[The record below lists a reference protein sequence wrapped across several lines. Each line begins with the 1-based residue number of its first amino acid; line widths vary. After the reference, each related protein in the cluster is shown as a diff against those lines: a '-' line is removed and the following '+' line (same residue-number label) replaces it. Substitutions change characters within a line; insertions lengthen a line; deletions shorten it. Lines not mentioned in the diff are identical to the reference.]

1 MWRSFLRDPREVKP
15 LPGAKGSSGKEDVG
29 GELVGGL
36 GVGEEC
42 ARRPQAG
49 LGATEACHL
58 QRSKL
63 YLGFHPPPSESGM
76 PGIKGSVA
84 NHPGLPLLDHPAL
97 LLSRARVRAAPQ
109 EHVNAKGP
117 LPFRPLGVSSSAS
130 CLPFILNDEP

>member
-1 MWRSFLRDPREVKP
+1 MEVLWRSFLRDPREVKP

-58 QRSKL
+58 QRSKP
-63 YLGFHPPPSESGM
+63 YLGFHPARTPPTSSESGM

-109 EHVNAKGP
+109 ERVNARALP
-117 LPFRPLGVSSSAS
+117 LRPSGCV
-130 CLPFILNDEP
+130 